1 MSNRNSQANK
11 QAARER
17 LRAERERQAKKE
29 RVRRQLVVGGAVV
42 GVLAVAGGIGFAV
55 AASGGGDTADTA
67 KSAVANAA
75 AGSDKA
81 WAKAAKSKV
90 VKPANT
96 DGAKGTTIVIGK
108 PAAKNTVSLFE
119 DPRCPGCAGFEQNV
133 GATVEK
139 DIKDGKYKAAYH
151 MGTFLDGNLKGT
163 GSKNAL
169 SALGAAL
176 NVSPDAF
183 LKYKYAL
190 FSKEY
195 HPDET
200 GPDKF
205 ADDSYL
211 IEVADTVPALKG
223 NAAFRKAVTGGT
235 YDRWALEMSDEFN
248 SHKDVTSTPTIK
260 VNDTVIGT
268 NTAQGMSAP
277 STTAEFTAMV
287 DKELKH

>member
-17 LRAERERQAKKE
+17 LRAEREQQAKKE
-29 RVRRQLVVGGAVV
+29 RLRRQLVVGGAVV
-42 GVLAVAGGIGFAV
+42 GVLAVAGGIGLAV
-55 AASGGGDTADTA
+55 AKSGGGGADG
-67 KSAVANAA
+67 
-75 AGSDKA
+75 AGDGQE
-81 WAKAAKSKV
+81 WAKAAKAKL

-96 DGAKGTTIVIGK
+96 SGNKGTTVVIGK
-108 PAAKNTVSLFE
+108 PDAKNTLSLFE
-119 DPRCPGCAGFEQNV
+119 DPRCPGCAGFEQTA

-139 DIKDGKYKAAYH
+139 DIEDGKYKASYH
-151 MGTFLDGNLKGT
+151 LGTFLDGNLQGT

-190 FSKEY
+190 YSKEY
-195 HPDET
+195 HPDER

-205 ADDSYL
+205 ADDAYL
-211 IEVADTVPALKG
+211 IKVADTIPALKG
-223 NAAFRKAVTGGT
+223 NAAFQKAVKGGT
-235 YDRWALEMSDEFN
+235 YNRWALEMSSEFD
-248 SHKDVTSTPTIK
+248 SHKDVSSTPTVK

-268 NTAQGMSAP
+268 KGPQGVEAP
-277 STTAEFTAMV
+277 SSVAEFNSMV
-287 DKELKH
+287 DKALKH

>member
-29 RVRRQLVVGGAVV
+29 KVRRQLIVGGAIV
-42 GVLAVAGGIGFAV
+42 GVLAIAGGIGVAV
-55 AASGGGDTADTA
+55 ASAGGDSGAVS
-67 KSAVANAA
+67 SA
-75 AGSDKA
+75 GGDSA
-81 WAKAAKSKV
+81 WTKAAKAKL

-96 DGAKGTTIVIGK
+96 NGANGTTIVIGK
-108 PAAKNTVSLFE
+108 PAAKNTVSFFE
-119 DPRCPGCAGFEQNV
+119 DPRCPGCANFEENV
-133 GATVEK
+133 GTTVEK

-151 MGTFLDGNLKGT
+151 LGTFLDANLKGT

-183 LKYKYAL
+183 LKYKFAL
-190 FSKEY
+190 YSKQY
-195 HPDET
+195 HPEET

-211 IEVADTVPALKG
+211 IKVADTIPALKG
-223 NAAFRKAVTGGT
+223 NAAFQKAVTSGT
-235 YDRWALEMSDEFN
+235 YDRWALEMSNEFN

-268 NTAQGMSAP
+268 DTPQGKSAP
-277 STTAEFTAMV
+277 ATVPSFNSMV
-287 DKELKH
+287 DQNLKK

>member
-1 MSNRNSQANK
+1 MSNRNNQANK

-29 RVRRQLVVGGAVV
+29 RIRRQLTVGGAIV
-42 GVLAVAGGIGFAV
+42 GVLAIAGSIAV
-55 AASGGGDTADTA
+55 
-67 KSAVANAA
+67 AVANTGGGSDSAATAA
-75 AGSDKA
+75 AGSDA
-81 WAKAAKSKV
+81 WAKAAKAKL

-96 DGAKGTTIVIGK
+96 TGAKGTTIVIGK
-108 PAAKNTVSLFE
+108 PNAKNTLSLFE

-133 GATVEK
+133 GETVEK
-139 DIKDGKYKAAYH
+139 DIKDGKYKASYH
-151 MGTFLDGNLKGT
+151 LGTFLDANLKGT

-176 NVSPDAF
+176 NVSSDAF

-190 FSKEY
+190 YSKEF
-195 HPDET
+195 HPEET

-211 IEVADTVPALKG
+211 IKVADTIPALKG
-223 NAAFRKAVTGGT
+223 NAAFQKAVKSGT
-235 YDRWALEMSDEFN
+235 YDRWALEMSTEFN
-248 SHKDVTSTPTIK
+248 SHKEVTSTPTVK

-268 NTAQGMSAP
+268 DSPQGKVAP
-277 STTAEFTAMV
+277 SSLAEFTSMV

>member
-29 RVRRQLVVGGAVV
+29 RLRRQLIVGGAVV
-42 GVLAVAGGIGFAV
+42 GVLAVAGGIGL
-55 AASGGGDTADTA
+55 
-67 KSAVANAA
+67 AVANSGGDGGGNGGAD
-75 AGSDKA
+75 AGQV
-81 WAKAAKSKV
+81 WAKAAKAKL

-96 DGAKGTTIVIGK
+96 SGAKGTTVVIGK
-108 PAAKNTVSLFE
+108 PDAKNTLSLFE
-119 DPRCPGCAGFEQNV
+119 DPRCPGCAGFEQTA

-151 MGTFLDGNLKGT
+151 LGTFLDNNLQGT

-190 FSKEY
+190 YSKQF
-195 HPDET
+195 HPDER
-200 GPDKF
+200 GADKF

-211 IEVADTVPALKG
+211 LKVADTIPALKG
-223 NAAFRKAVTGGT
+223 NAAFQKAVNGGT
-235 YDRWALEMSDEFN
+235 YDRWALEMSHEFD
-248 SHKDVTSTPTIK
+248 SHKDVSSTPTIK

-268 NTAQGMSAP
+268 KGPQGIAAP
-277 STTAEFTAMV
+277 STVAEFNSMV

>member
-29 RVRRQLVVGGAVV
+29 RTRRQLLVAGGVVV
-42 GVLAVAGGIGFAV
+42 VLAVAGGIGL
-55 AASGGGDTADTA
+55 
-67 KSAVANAA
+67 AVANSGGDGGT
-75 AGSDKA
+75 GSGPDV
-81 WAKAAKSKV
+81 WAKAAKA
-90 VKPANT
+90 KPVPPAHTSGTN
-96 DGAKGTTIVIGK
+96 GTTVVIGK
-108 PAAKNTVSLFE
+108 SDAKNTLELFE
-119 DPRCPGCAGFEQNV
+119 DPRCPGCAAFEENV

-139 DIKDGKYKAAYH
+139 NISDGTYKAQYH
-151 MGTFLDGNLKGT
+151 IGTFLDGNLQGT

-190 FSKEY
+190 YSKEF

-211 IEVADTVPALKG
+211 LKVADTVPALKG
-223 NAAFRKAVTGGT
+223 NAAFQKAVKDGT
-235 YDRWALEMSDEFN
+235 YDAWAMAMSNEFD
-248 SHKDVTSTPTIK
+248 SHKDVRSTPTLRLNGTVLGTDSPQGK
-260 VNDTVIGT
+260 V
-268 NTAQGMSAP
+268 AP
-277 STTAEFTAMV
+277 STVADFNAMV
-287 DKELKH
+287 DKVLKK

>member
-29 RVRRQLVVGGAVV
+29 RLRRQLIVGGAVV

-55 AASGGGDTADTA
+55 ANAGGG
-67 KSAVANAA
+67 KSNAA
-75 AGSDKA
+75 ESAGGSQA
-81 WAKAAKSKV
+81 WAKAAKAKL

-96 DGAKGTTIVIGK
+96 SGSKGTTIVVGK
-108 PAAKNTVSLFE
+108 PDAKNTLELFE
-119 DPRCPGCAGFEQNV
+119 DPRCPGCAAFEQTA

-139 DIKDGKYKAAYH
+139 DIKDGKYKASYH
-151 MGTFLDGNLKGT
+151 LGTFLDNNLQGT

-169 SALGAAL
+169 SALGASL

-190 FSKEY
+190 YSKEF

-211 IEVADTVPALKG
+211 IKVADTIPALKG
-223 NAAFRKAVTGGT
+223 NAAFQKAVKDGT
-235 YDRWALEMSDEFN
+235 YDRWGLEVSKAFD
-248 SHKDVTSTPTIK
+248 SVKDVKSTPTIK
-260 VNDTVIGT
+260 LNGTVLGTDTP
-268 NTAQGMSAP
+268 QGKAAP
-277 STTAEFTAMV
+277 SSVAAFNSQV
-287 DKELKH
+287 DKALKK

>member
-11 QAARER
+11 QAARDR

-42 GVLAVAGGIGFAV
+42 GVLAVAGGIGLAV
-55 AASGGGDTADTA
+55 ANSGGGDSGGGGAT
-67 KSAVANAA
+67 AA
-75 AGSDKA
+75 AGGDKV
-81 WAKAAKSKV
+81 WAKAAKAKLV
-90 VKPANT
+90 EPANT
-96 DGAKGTTIVIGK
+96 SGEKGTTIVVGK
-108 PAAKNTVSLFE
+108 PDAKNTLNLFE
-119 DPRCPGCAGFEQNV
+119 DARCPGCASFEQTI

-139 DIKDGKYKAAYH
+139 DIKDGKYKASYH
-151 MGTFLDGNLKGT
+151 LGTFLDGNLKGT

-176 NVSPDAF
+176 DVSPDAF

-190 FSKEY
+190 YSKEF

-211 IEVADTVPALKG
+211 IKVADTIPALKG
-223 NAAFRKAVTGGT
+223 NAAFQKNVKGGT
-235 YDRWALEMSDEFN
+235 YDRWALEMSDAFN
-248 SHKDVTSTPTIK
+248 SNKDVTSTPTIK
-260 VNDTVIGT
+260 LNGTVLGTDTP
-268 NTAQGMSAP
+268 QGKAAP
-277 STTAEFTAMV
+277 STVADFNSQV
-287 DKELKH
+287 DKALKH

>member
-29 RVRRQLVVGGAVV
+29 RTRRQLIVAGSVVA
-42 GVLAVAGGIGFAV
+42 VLAVAGGIGL
-55 AASGGGDTADTA
+55 
-67 KSAVANAA
+67 AVANSGDS
-75 AGSDKA
+75 GSGGSGADV
-81 WAKAAKSKV
+81 WAKAAKAKPV
-90 VKPANT
+90 PPANT
-96 DGAKGTTIVIGK
+96 SGPNGTTVVVGK
-108 PAAKNTVSLFE
+108 SDAKNSLELFE
-119 DPRCPGCAGFEQNV
+119 DPRCPGCAAFEQNV

-139 DIKDGKYKAAYH
+139 DISAGTYKATYH
-151 MGTFLDGNLKGT
+151 LGTFLDNNLQGT

-190 FSKEY
+190 YSKEF

-211 IEVADTVPALKG
+211 IKVADTVPALKG
-223 NAAFRKAVTGGT
+223 NAAFQKAVKDGQILTRILVVPMADSRPCRGG
-235 YDRWALEMSDEFN
+235 E
-248 SHKDVTSTPTIK
+248 
-260 VNDTVIGT
+260 
-268 NTAQGMSAP
+268 SARRP
-277 STTAEFTAMV
+277 GPGPRPGSG
-287 DKELKH
+287 

>member
-11 QAARER
+11 QAARDR
-17 LRAERERQAKKE
+17 LRAERERQAKKD
-29 RVRRQLVVGGAVV
+29 RVRRQLIVGGAIV
-42 GVLAVAGGIGFAV
+42 GVLAIAAGIGVAVATSGGDSGAQQAAGGSSV
-55 AASGGGDTADTA
+55 WE
-67 KSAVANAA
+67 
-75 AGSDKA
+75 KA
-81 WAKAAKSKV
+81 AKAAL

-96 DGAKGTTIVIGK
+96 SGAKGTTIVIGK
-108 PAAKNTVSLFE
+108 ADAKNTVSFFE
-119 DPRCPGCAGFEQNV
+119 DPRCPGCANFEQNV

-151 MGTFLDGNLKGT
+151 MGTFLDANLKGT

-176 NVSPDAF
+176 NVSSDAF

-190 FSKEY
+190 YSKEY
-195 HPDET
+195 HPEET

-211 IEVADTVPALKG
+211 LKVADTIPALKG
-223 NAAFRKAVTGGT
+223 NAAFQKAVTAGT

-248 SHKDVTSTPTIK
+248 THKDVSSTPTVK
-260 VNDTVIGT
+260 VNDTVIG
-268 NTAQGMSAP
+268 NDTAQGKAAP
-277 STTAEFTAMV
+277 STVPTFNSMV
-287 DKELKH
+287 DQHLKK

>member
-1 MSNRNSQANK
+1 MSNRNTQANK

-29 RVRRQLVVGGAVV
+29 RTRRQLIVAGSVVA
-42 GVLAVAGGIGFAV
+42 VLAVAGGIGLAV
-55 AASGGGDTADTA
+55 ATSGGGD
-67 KSAVANAA
+67 SG
-75 AGSDKA
+75 GSGPDV
-81 WAKAAKSKV
+81 WAKAAKA
-90 VKPANT
+90 KPVPPAHTAGTN
-96 DGAKGTTIVIGK
+96 GTTVVIGK
-108 PAAKNTVSLFE
+108 PDAKNTLELFE
-119 DPRCPGCAGFEQNV
+119 DPRCPGCAAFEQTA

-139 DIKDGKYKAAYH
+139 DISDGKYKAQYH
-151 MGTFLDGNLKGT
+151 IGTFLDGNLQGT

-190 FSKEY
+190 YSKEY

-211 IEVADTVPALKG
+211 IKVADTVPALKG
-223 NAAFRKAVTGGT
+223 NAAFQKAVKNGT
-235 YDRWALEMSDEFN
+235 YDAWAMAMSNEFD
-248 SHKDVTSTPTIK
+248 SHKDVHSTPSLKLNGTLLGTDSPQGK
-260 VNDTVIGT
+260 V
-268 NTAQGMSAP
+268 AP
-277 STTAEFTAMV
+277 STVADFNTMV
-287 DKELKH
+287 DKDLKK

>member
-29 RVRRQLVVGGAVV
+29 RTRRQLIVAGSVVA
-42 GVLAVAGGIGFAV
+42 VLAVAGGIGL
-55 AASGGGDTADTA
+55 
-67 KSAVANAA
+67 AVANSG
-75 AGSDKA
+75 GSGSGGSGADV
-81 WAKAAKSKV
+81 WAKAAKAKPV
-90 VKPANT
+90 PPANT
-96 DGAKGTTIVIGK
+96 SGPNGTTVVVGK
-108 PAAKNTVSLFE
+108 SDAKNSLELFE
-119 DPRCPGCAGFEQNV
+119 DPRCPGCAAFEQNV

-139 DIKDGKYKAAYH
+139 DISGGTYKATYH
-151 MGTFLDGNLKGT
+151 LGTFLDNNLQGT

-190 FSKEY
+190 YSKEF

-211 IEVADTVPALKG
+211 IKVADTVPALKG
-223 NAAFRKAVTGGT
+223 NAAFQKAVKDGT
-235 YDRWALEMSDEFN
+235 YNAWAMAMSKEFD
-248 SHKDVTSTPTIK
+248 SHKDVRSTPTIK
-260 VNDTVIGT
+260 LNGKVLGT
-268 NTAQGMSAP
+268 ETAQGPVAP
-277 STTAEFTAMV
+277 SSAADFSAQVE
-287 DKELKH
+287 KNLKK